1 MSDLI
6 DKKKLTDRVR
16 ELFLNEV
23 NRTSVSGYN
32 FKEDT
37 DKRFHDGRTD
47 LCAQLIKEINQG
59 SFDYEKSTHNND
71 TDIRLVLEGMAEG
84 TGTTNIRKALEE
96 GFYDKEGYHKS
107 ENLRL
112 TVGGIYDTSNKKNYP
127 FEEYSVSW
135 SVEDLFK

>member
-1 MSDLI
+1 MSDKI
-6 DKKKLTDRVR
+6 DKKKLIDRVR

-59 SFDYEKSTHNND
+59 SFDYEEPTYN
-71 TDIRLVLEGMAEG
+71 TDLRDRLETMAGEEKDSE
-84 TGTTNIRKALEE
+84 IRKALED
-96 GFYDKEGYHKS
+96 GIYDKEGYHKS

-112 TVGGIYDTSNKKNYP
+112 TKEGLYDNSTKKTYP
-127 FEEYSVSW
+127 FEEYLVSW
-135 SVEDLFK
+135 SIEDIFG

>member
-1 MSDLI
+1 MSDKI
-6 DKKKLTDRVR
+6 DKKKLIDRIR

-59 SFDYEKSTHNND
+59 SFDCEEEPVED
-71 TDIRLVLEGMAEG
+71 LRALLEGMASGAEING
-84 TGTTNIRKALEE
+84 IRTALEE
-96 GFYDKEGYHKS
+96 GIYDKEGYHS
-107 ENLRL
+107 GENLRL
-112 TVGGIYDTSNKKNYP
+112 TMHGIYDTTSKKTYA
-127 FEEYSVSW
+127 FSDCGTVW
-135 SVEDLFK
+135 SLEDIFR